1 VHCAPQLLSANFF
14 QRLLIWSAGFWLSAG
29 MSALA
34 QQLPSINTGSDS
46 TFTRIDMAQI
56 YLDTMARDMKSSAKQ
71 QAQNKVLVDSGL
83 VSALDMAAPNKAINR
98 FNRANSLLKA
108 QNSKEAMKY
117 FRKAIADYPRFVSA
131 HVGLGLACVD
141 QEDTVCAKSEFE
153 AAAKLDDKFAGSFL
167 HLGQL
172 ALSLNDFGTAQTAL
186 EKAASLSPTDARVLS
201 RLAYAQHGTHEF
213 RQVLETAHRIHALD
227 HTGTANVHYVAASAA
242 LALKDF
248 DAMERELGFF
258 IGEDPT
264 NAFAPIARQNLDAL
278 TRNKAV
284 RTAVS
289 GSTQHATTV
298 VTTLPL
304 HTFPNTERLKAELT
318 ALGDESDDGHCDDCD
333 TLAEANASTVPGNSS
348 AVSDVPV
355 GRPALA
361 GAWTIRKSI
370 DEVTLFFAVSRHG
383 QMVDNLEAS
392 DIQILD
398 DHKAPERIVQF
409 APQSKLPLRLAL
421 LVDTSGSVHDR
432 FSFEKRA
439 ASKFLEKMLSG
450 SSDLGFTAGFA
461 NEVTVTQDFSSEP
474 AELAKGIENL
484 TLGGGTAL
492 FDALSFACWKLALY
506 PDRNRVARVL
516 VILTDGEDNSSDSS
530 LKQSIH
536 TAESTGVTIYTVS
549 TRETIGNKTDADKV
563 LEALATRSGGEAM
576 FPGDI
581 HTLAGSFDRLH
592 ELIRSRYFIAYKPAD
607 FQPDGNYRTISI
619 VAEKNGKRL
628 KVQARKGYHARM
640 ETSHN

>member
-1 VHCAPQLLSANFF
+1 LRSGNELKKFLL
-14 QRLLIWSAGFWLSAG
+14 QRPLAWSAGFWLCVG

-34 QQLPSINTGSDS
+34 QQLPYINTGSDS
-46 TFTRIDMAQI
+46 AFSRVDMAQI
-56 YLDTMARDMKSSAKQ
+56 YLDTMNRDMKSSAQQ
-71 QAQNKVLVDSGL
+71 QAQNKELVDSGL
-83 VSALDMAAPNKAINR
+83 VSALDLAAPNKAVEE
-98 FNRANSLLKA
+98 FNRANSLLRA
-108 QNSKEAMKY
+108 QNSKEAMKHLH
-117 FRKAIADYPRFVSA
+117 KAIAHYPRFVSA

-153 AAAKLDDKFAGSFL
+153 TAAKLDDKFAGSFL

-186 EKAASLSPTDARVLS
+186 EKAASLSPTDAKVLS

-213 RQVLETAHRIHALD
+213 RHALETVHRIHALD
-227 HTGTANVHYVAASAA
+227 HKGMANVHYVAASAA
-242 LALKDF
+242 LALNDF
-248 DAMERELGFF
+248 DTMERELGFF

-264 NAFAPIARQNLDAL
+264 NAFAPVARQNLDAL

-284 RTAVS
+284 RTATA
-289 GSTQHATTV
+289 GGPQHATTIV
-298 VTTLPL
+298 ATLPS

-318 ALGDESDDGHCDDCD
+318 ALGDEFDDENCDECD
-333 TLAEANASTVPGNSS
+333 TLAEANTSTVPDNTS

-355 GRPALA
+355 GRPARA
-361 GAWTIRKSI
+361 GAWTIRKSV
-370 DEVTLFFAVSRHG
+370 DQVALFFAVSRHG
-383 QMVDNLEAS
+383 QMVNNLEAS

-398 DHKAPERIVQF
+398 DNKPPEEIVQF

-439 ASKFLEKMLSG
+439 ATKFVEKMLSS

-461 NEVTVTQDFSSEP
+461 HEVTVTQDFSSEP
-474 AELAKGIENL
+474 GELAKGIQNL
-484 TLGGGTAL
+484 TIGGGTAL
-492 FDALSFACWKLALY
+492 FDAVSFACWKLAGY

-516 VILTDGEDNSSDSS
+516 VILTDGEDNSSHSS
-530 LKQSIH
+530 LKQSIQI
-536 TAESTGVTIYTVS
+536 AESTGVTIYTVS

-563 LEALATRSGGEAM
+563 LEALAGRSGGEAM

-581 HTLAGSFDRLH
+581 RTLASSFDRLH

-607 FQPDGNYRTISI
+607 FQPNGNYRSISI
-619 VAEKNGKRL
+619 IAKQDGKTLR
-628 KVQARKGYHARM
+628 VRARKGYHARS
-640 ETSHN
+640 EANHN